1 MRLSP
6 KNLHPMW
13 TSQGDIRNNIKFKKF
28 YYMGQIPRKMK
39 LTKQTQGVGENPNKL
54 YRFIKLKSCKTFQ
67 KKLLPK
73 CLELFQHLRK
83 K

>member
-13 TSQGDIRNNIKFKKF
+13 TSQGDIRSNIKLKKF

-54 YRFIKLKSCKTFQ
+54 ISVYKT
-67 KKLLPK
+67 K
-73 CLELFQHLRK
+73 EL
-83 K
+83 